1 MGKKV
6 SEVREKINILI
17 EIIIIHLNENI
28 STMERKFDGRW
39 KKNV

>member
-28 STMERKFDGRW
+28 STMKRKW
-39 KKNV
+39 KKKV